1 MPQNFDLSQYEHATG
16 LENAGKLAEYI
27 TKEMFVAAETGVAT
41 HTINSWERNE
51 LLKTKRSDEQRWRRF
66 NFVQF
71 IWVRMIDTMRQI
83 GLSHEVIRG
92 ARETLV
98 DEFPYEDLW
107 RAITAIPGHM
117 EKILENA
124 TDEERP
130 VAKELFGPEFPES
143 EVEAQVS
150 VLQLLIT
157 DAVIK
162 RIPISV
168 AVFLD
173 GTVIPIM
180 PEDAQLMKTPDDMV
194 ERLTFEPHA
203 RVSIT
208 ALLKEFLASDLAASR
223 IGKLHVLDDNETTI
237 LQMIH
242 SGEYKKVTINFRN
255 RKMDTLELVKDHET
269 TRKVVDVMADAA
281 YQDITIVTHKGMIA
295 KIENTMKVKLKR
307 K

>member
-1 MPQNFDLSQYEHATG
+1 PNDL
-16 LENAGKLAEYI
+16 
-27 TKEMFVAAETGVAT
+27 M
-41 HTINSWERNE
+41 
-51 LLKTKRSDEQRWRRF
+51 
-66 NFVQF
+66 
-71 IWVRMIDTMRQI
+71 RM
-83 GLSHEVIRG
+83 

-98 DEFPYEDLW
+98 DEFPFEDLW
-107 RAITAIPGHM
+107 RTIKSVPGYK
-117 EKILENA
+117 EGILENA

-130 VAKELFGPEFPES
+130 IAAEMLGREFTEPELEGN
-143 EVEAQVS
+143 VT

-157 DAVIK
+157 EAVSK
-162 RIPISV
+162 RVPVSV

-180 PEDAQLMKTPDDMV
+180 PEDRQLIKTPEEMI
-194 ERLTFEPHA
+194 EKLTFEPHA
-203 RVSIT
+203 RISIT
-208 ALLKEFLASDLAASR
+208 SLLKEFLASDLAASR

-255 RKMDTLELVKDHET
+255 RKMDTLELVKDQDT

-295 KIENTMKVKLKR
+295 KIENTTKVQLKR